1 MSTPGTGCSEWPA
14 EVSSTTTM
22 SLSFGS
28 LRISAA
34 TAPPSMT
41 GIIMS
46 TMATSNGSPVAASRI
61 AFSASRPPSKLC
73 WRMPHES
80 R

>member
-1 MSTPGTGCSEWPA
+1 
-14 EVSSTTTM
+14 M

-46 TMATSNGSPVAASRI
+46 TIATSNALAGRGIAHRLQRFAAALVAVLAH
-61 AFSASRPPSKLC
+61 AP
-73 WRMPHES
+73 
-80 R
+80 